1 MNRVI
6 IMGSPR
12 SNGRSA
18 HLAEM
23 LFEANIDECPEDE
36 IYLVPVSE
44 LEIGPCIAC
53 GACRKEVELE
63 VEGEDGETKTVS
75 GHFCVIDDEMQEV
88 YPLLDAADELAI
100 VAPIFF
106 SGASSSLKALL
117 DRLQPYFWANRTE
130 SGGARNPVKR
140 PLTLHVIGEGG
151 DPHGYAPLVSE
162 VRSATA
168 VAGFKIERVLDWV
181 GKIDQ
186 DGEILAEAEVVED
199 ATQQESLAVAASAEA
214 PSGQAPQHKPRPK
227 LDLGSGK
234 QQGKTKGG
242 QQNKLQNKPQN
253 KQQSKQ
259 QSKQHSKQHSKQ
271 QGKQQDKQLG
281 KGKRRG

>member
-53 GACRKEVELE
+53 GACRRQTEFE
-63 VEGEDGETKTVS
+63 VEGEDGEKKTVS
-75 GHFCVIDDEMQEV
+75 GHFCVFDDDMQDV
-88 YPLLDAADELAI
+88 YPLLDAADELTI
-100 VAPIFF
+100 VAPVFF
-106 SGASSSLKALL
+106 SGASSSFKALL

-130 SGGARNPVKR
+130 TGSARNPMKR
-140 PLTLHVIGEGG
+140 PETLHVVGEGA
-151 DPHGYAPLVSE
+151 DPHGFAPLVSE

-168 VAGFKIERVLDWV
+168 VAGFRLERVLDWV
-181 GKIDQ
+181 GKIDEK
-186 DGEILAEAEVVED
+186 GEIIAEAKAVED
-199 ATQQESLAVAASAEA
+199 FARKESPATADQAKASPAQAAQS
-214 PSGQAPQHKPRPK
+214 KPRPK

-234 QQGKTKGG
+234 QQAKAKAKGG
-242 QQNKLQNKPQN
+242 QQNKQPAKQQAKQPAKQQNR
-253 KQQSKQ
+253 QQSKQ
-259 QSKQHSKQHSKQ
+259 QNKQ
-271 QGKQQDKQLG
+271 QG

>member
-36 IYLVPVSE
+36 IYLVPISE

-53 GACRKEVELE
+53 GACRKQTQFE
-63 VEGEDGETKTVS
+63 VEGENGEAKTVS
-75 GHFCVIDDEMQEV
+75 GHFCVFDDDMQDV
-88 YPLLDAADELAI
+88 YPLLDAADELTI
-100 VAPIFF
+100 VAPVFF
-106 SGASSSLKALL
+106 SGASSSFKALL

-130 SGGARNPVKR
+130 TGSARNPVKR
-140 PLTLHVIGEGG
+140 PATLHVIGEGA
-151 DPHGYAPLVSE
+151 DPHGFAPLVSE

-168 VAGFKIERVLDWV
+168 VAGFKLERVLDWV
-181 GKIDQ
+181 GKIDEK
-186 DGEILAEAEVVED
+186 GEIIAEAEVVED
-199 ATQQESLAVAASAEA
+199 ATPQAAPATAGTEKPA
-214 PSGQAPQHKPRPK
+214 SGQKAQSKPRPK
-227 LDLGSGK
+227 LNLGSGAGK
-234 QQGKTKGG
+234 QQPKPKGG
-242 QQNKLQNKPQN
+242 QQGKQPAKQQNKQQHKQQG

-259 QSKQHSKQHSKQ
+259 Q
-271 QGKQQDKQLG
+271 G